1 MSIFWKFLEKGE
13 FEKSISNDLRI
24 KHGIFRDFSSIIIY
38 LQNLEYD
45 QYIFS
50 KHLFQDS
57 VEAVRLPQLDN
68 FFGGFWGPRP
78 LAPVWHLS
86 QIFAPKIRVPKNR
99 NNHDYGF
106 STVNSLSP
114 KLQVTLFL
122 KIRWKI
128 IESRDWTRCAK
139 LWAGPVFGHTLFITW
154 PNFNNFSWDRF
165 IR

>member
-38 LQNLEYD
+38 LQNLKYD
-45 QYIFS
+45 HFL

-57 VEAVRLPQLDN
+57 VEAVRLPQWAN

-78 LAPVWHLS
+78 LAPVWPFS

-128 IESRDWTRCAK
+128 IEYRTHTIDNH
-139 LWAGPVFGHTLFITW
+139 GPPSPLKQWCNLDFVSNLG
-154 PNFNNFSWDRF
+154 SG
-165 IR
+165 